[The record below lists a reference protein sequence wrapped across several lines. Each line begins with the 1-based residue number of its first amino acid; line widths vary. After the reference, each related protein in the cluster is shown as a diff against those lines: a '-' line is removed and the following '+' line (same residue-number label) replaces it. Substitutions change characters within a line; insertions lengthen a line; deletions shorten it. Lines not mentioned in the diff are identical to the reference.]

1 MGSTKVGWVMGDFKK
16 NKHIQNVIH
25 ECKKM
30 IYQSELSGFNDK
42 CEIPEIASP
51 NIHVFNENCEISEIA
66 NVCKFHEKNS

>member
-1 MGSTKVGWVMGDFKK
+1 
-16 NKHIQNVIH
+16 
-25 ECKKM
+25 M